1 MRRRLT
7 RATVGVVA
15 LALVLSGLFTLVLV
29 RRTAREET
37 RRDLV
42 TQAEDL
48 AAQVDQVERLVT
60 LARIADVLQVEGISR
75 VTFTRLGRVQGDV
88 PEGIAPADLDP
99 AALARGLTVSGSRGP
114 IVFAAVPIRPPAATA
129 RPAARVRPVTAIVL
143 TRRADPGLRRGAG
156 WFALAALSSLVV
168 AAAVADR
175 LARRVTAPLEAAEAV
190 TRHIAAGDLGAR
202 VEPGPAADPEVASL
216 ARSINAMAD
225 SLGRAKGLERQFLLA
240 VSHDL
245 RTPLTS
251 IRGFAEAIAE
261 GAAPDNER
269 AAQVIAAESRRLER
283 LVADLLELAKLD
295 ARRFSLEVRPV
306 DVAEVVADTAEGFR
320 PAADEAG
327 LALTVTVPGPGA
339 LRTDTDPDRL
349 AQVVAN
355 LVENALKFAAT
366 AIAVSAGPNDEGGV
380 TVVVEDDGP
389 GIPTDERGR
398 AFDRLHQSS
407 RTPARRV
414 GSGLGLAIVSELVGA
429 MGGQVRAEPGT
440 GGAGT
445 RMVVDLR

>member
-1 MRRRLT
+1 EN
-7 RATVGVVA
+7 A
-15 LALVLSGLFTLVLV
+15 LK
-29 RRTAREET
+29 
-37 RRDLV
+37 
-42 TQAEDL
+42 
-48 AAQVDQVERLVT
+48 
-60 LARIADVLQVEGISR
+60 
-75 VTFTRLGRVQGDV
+75 
-88 PEGIAPADLDP
+88 
-99 AALARGLTVSGSRGP
+99 
-114 IVFAAVPIRPPAATA
+114 FAAT
-129 RPAARVRPVTAIVL
+129 
-143 TRRADPGLRRGAG
+143 
-156 WFALAALSSLVV
+156 
-168 AAAVADR
+168 
-175 LARRVTAPLEAAEAV
+175 
-190 TRHIAAGDLGAR
+190 
-202 VEPGPAADPEVASL
+202 
-216 ARSINAMAD
+216 
-225 SLGRAKGLERQFLLA
+225 
-240 VSHDL
+240 
-245 RTPLTS
+245 
-251 IRGFAEAIAE
+251 AIAE

-366 AIAVSAGPNDEGGV
+366 AIAVSAGANDEGGV